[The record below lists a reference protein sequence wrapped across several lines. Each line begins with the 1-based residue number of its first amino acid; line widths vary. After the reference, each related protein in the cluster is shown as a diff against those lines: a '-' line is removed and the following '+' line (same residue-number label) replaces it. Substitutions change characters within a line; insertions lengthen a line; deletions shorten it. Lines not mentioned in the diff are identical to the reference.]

1 MNEETKKLSISLHYY
16 LHEEGVHEMDALVHN
31 ICERQ
36 VLNMIYYLSKQ
47 CGCDVKVD
55 IDAKEEGGII
65 DKIKVIAESAVFIF
79 LFEKGVEYMFNP
91 DKTYLDNAKTR
102 IEIAE
107 MIKHSS
113 FTEDEVEALVGE
125 DDALK
130 RFTSSYYNNLSKE
143 NTVDK
148 VETTLT
154 NNDDANDSVT
164 FTVHKNNF
172 QDKVIKRNIEKN
184 KTTITATTLYVGSP
198 ILIDGFPDRWKGV
211 YNGESIL
218 FTINDNEFL
227 DQVYNREV
235 KFESGTSLT
244 CDLEITEHIKADKVV
259 KRTYEVL
266 YVRAWCDGSHY
277 QTNTKRYI
285 KEIEEGAENREP

>member
-1 MNEETKKLSISLHYY
+1 MNEEVKILTISLHYY
-16 LHEEGVHEMDALVHN
+16 LQEEGVHEMDALVHN

-36 VLNMIYYLSKQ
+36 LLNMIYYLSKQ
-47 CGCDVKVD
+47 CDCDVKVD
-55 IDAKEEGGII
+55 IDAKEEGGIK
-65 DKIKVIAESAVFIF
+65 DMIKVFAKSAAFLI
-79 LFEKGVEYMFNP
+79 LFEKGIDLMFNP
-91 DKTYLDNAKTR
+91 DKNYLDNTKTR

-107 MIKHSS
+107 KIKNLQ
-113 FTEDEVEALVGE
+113 FTEEEVEALVGE

-130 RFTSSYYNNLSKE
+130 KFTSSYYNRLSKE
-143 NTVDK
+143 DKVVK

-154 NNDDANDSVT
+154 NNNDVNDSVT

-172 QDKVIKRNIEKN
+172 QDKVIKLDTQKN
-184 KTTITATTLYVGSP
+184 KTIITSTTLYVVTP
-198 ILIDGFPDRWKGV
+198 ILINGFPDRWKGIF
-211 YNGESIL
+211 NGENIL

-244 CDLEITEHIKADKVV
+244 CDLEITEIIKANKVV
-259 KRTYEVL
+259 KRTFAIL
-266 YVRAWCDGSHY
+266 YVRAWCDGNHY

-285 KEIEEGAENREP
+285 KEMEDGVE

>member
-1 MNEETKKLSISLHYY
+1 MNEEVKILTISLHYY
-16 LHEEGVHEMDALVHN
+16 LQEEGVHEMDALVHN

-47 CGCDVKVD
+47 CDCDVKVD
-55 IDAKEEGGII
+55 IDAKEEGGIK
-65 DKIKVIAESAVFIF
+65 DKIKVFAESAAF
-79 LFEKGVEYMFNP
+79 LILFQKGIDLMFNP
-91 DKTYLDNAKTR
+91 DKNYLDNTKTR

-107 MIKHSS
+107 KIKNLQ
-113 FTEDEVEALVGE
+113 FTEEEVEALVGE

-130 RFTSSYYNNLSKE
+130 KFTSSYYNHLSKE
-143 NTVDK
+143 DKIVK

-154 NNDDANDSVT
+154 NNNDVNDSVT

-172 QDKVIKRNIEKN
+172 QDKVIKQDIQKN
-184 KTTITATTLYVGSP
+184 KTIITSTTLYVVTP
-198 ILIDGFPDRWKGV
+198 ILINGFPDRWKGI
-211 YNGESIL
+211 YNGENIL

-244 CDLEITEHIKADKVV
+244 CDLEITENIKADKVV
-259 KRTYEVL
+259 KRTFAIL
-266 YVRAWCDGSHY
+266 YVRAWCDGNHY
-277 QTNTKRYI
+277 QTNTKRYK
-285 KEIEEGAENREP
+285 KEMGDGVE

>member
-1 MNEETKKLSISLHYY
+1 MNEEIKILTISLHYY
-16 LHEEGVHEMDALVHN
+16 LQEEGVHEMDALVHN

-47 CGCDVKVD
+47 CDCDVKVD
-55 IDAKEEGGII
+55 IDAKEEGGIK
-65 DKIKVIAESAVFIF
+65 DKIKVFAESAAF
-79 LFEKGVEYMFNP
+79 LILFQKGIDLMFNP
-91 DKTYLDNAKTR
+91 DKNYLDNTKTR

-107 MIKHSS
+107 KIKNLQ
-113 FTEDEVEALVGE
+113 FTGEEVEALVGE

-130 RFTSSYYNNLSKE
+130 KFTSSYYNHLSKE
-143 NTVDK
+143 DKIVK

-154 NNDDANDSVT
+154 NNNDVNDSVT

-172 QDKVIKRNIEKN
+172 QDKVIKHDIQKN
-184 KTTITATTLYVGSP
+184 KTIITSTTLYVVTP
-198 ILIDGFPDRWKGV
+198 ILINGFPDRWKGI
-211 YNGESIL
+211 YNGENIL

-244 CDLEITEHIKADKVV
+244 CDLEITENIKANKIV
-259 KRTYEVL
+259 KRTFAIL
-266 YVRAWCDGSHY
+266 YVRAWCDGNHY

-285 KEIEEGAENREP
+285 KEMGDGVE

>member
-1 MNEETKKLSISLHYY
+1 
-16 LHEEGVHEMDALVHN
+16 
-31 ICERQ
+31 
-36 VLNMIYYLSKQ
+36 
-47 CGCDVKVD
+47 
-55 IDAKEEGGII
+55 
-65 DKIKVIAESAVFIF
+65 
-79 LFEKGVEYMFNP
+79 
-91 DKTYLDNAKTR
+91 
-102 IEIAE
+102 

-184 KTTITATTLYVGSP
+184 TTTLPATTLYVGSP

-211 YNGESIL
+211 YNGENIL
-218 FTINDNEFL
+218 FT
-227 DQVYNREV
+227 
-235 KFESGTSLT
+235 
-244 CDLEITEHIKADKVV
+244 
-259 KRTYEVL
+259 
-266 YVRAWCDGSHY
+266 
-277 QTNTKRYI
+277 
-285 KEIEEGAENREP
+285 

>member
-1 MNEETKKLSISLHYY
+1 MNEEVKILTISLHYY
-16 LHEEGVHEMDALVHN
+16 LQEEGVHEMDALVHN

-47 CGCDVKVD
+47 CDCDVKVD
-55 IDAKEEGGII
+55 IDAKEEGGIK
-65 DKIKVIAESAVFIF
+65 DKIKVFAESAAF
-79 LFEKGVEYMFNP
+79 LILFQKGIDLMFNP
-91 DKTYLDNAKTR
+91 DKNYLDNTKTR

-107 MIKHSS
+107 KIKNLQ
-113 FTEDEVEALVGE
+113 FTEEEVEALVGE

-130 RFTSSYYNNLSKE
+130 KFTSSYYNHLSKE
-143 NTVDK
+143 DKVVK

-154 NNDDANDSVT
+154 NNNDVNDSVT
-164 FTVHKNNF
+164 FTVNKNNF
-172 QDKVIKRNIEKN
+172 QDKVIKLDIQKN
-184 KTTITATTLYVGSP
+184 KTIITSTTLYVVTP
-198 ILIDGFPDRWKGV
+198 ILINGFLDRWKGI
-211 YNGESIL
+211 YNGENIS

-244 CDLEITEHIKADKVV
+244 CDLEITESIKADKVV
-259 KRTYEVL
+259 KRTFAIL
-266 YVRAWCDGSHY
+266 YVRAWCDGNHY

-285 KEIEEGAENREP
+285 KEMENGVE

>member
-1 MNEETKKLSISLHYY
+1 MNEEVKILTISLHYY
-16 LHEEGVHEMDALVHN
+16 LQEEGVHEMDALVHN

-36 VLNMIYYLSKQ
+36 LLNMIYYLSKQ
-47 CGCDVKVD
+47 CDCDVKVD
-55 IDAKEEGGII
+55 INAKEEGGIK
-65 DKIKVIAESAVFIF
+65 DMIKVFAKSAAFLI
-79 LFEKGVEYMFNP
+79 LFEKGIDLMFNP
-91 DKTYLDNAKTR
+91 DKNYLDNTKTR

-107 MIKHSS
+107 KIKILQ
-113 FTEDEVEALVGE
+113 FTEEEVEALVGE

-130 RFTSSYYNNLSKE
+130 KFTSSYYNRLSKE
-143 NTVDK
+143 DKVVK

-154 NNDDANDSVT
+154 NNNEVNDSVT

-172 QDKVIKRNIEKN
+172 QDKVIKLDTQKN
-184 KTTITATTLYVGSP
+184 KTIITSTTLYVVTP
-198 ILIDGFPDRWKGV
+198 ILINGFPDRWKGIF
-211 YNGESIL
+211 NGENIL

-244 CDLEITEHIKADKVV
+244 CDLEITEIIKANKVV
-259 KRTYEVL
+259 KRTFAIL
-266 YVRAWCDGSHY
+266 YVRAWCDGNHY

-285 KEIEEGAENREP
+285 KEMEDGVE